1 MTYSSWFSSGLPA
14 PYRSASAG
22 AAIPAELGRVTRA
35 LLDVAGDI
43 GDGYELANVLCR
55 ECVAGTSVDG
65 GALSLLTTSPLRE
78 TLSATNPTA
87 ATVED
92 LEFTLGEGAGIQA
105 AVSGRPVLVPDIHD
119 PARTARWPMLAAAVT
134 EQTDVRA
141 LFALPLQL
149 GSTNLGVLHL
159 YRVTTGQLQA
169 NELRDVITATDIA
182 AVVLL
187 AAHTQLDERQPGDG
201 PPSGRCEEDRRR
213 SEAWWDRLSSNR
225 AVAHQATG
233 MILTQLDV
241 PAQDAIVRLR
251 AHAFATHRPLA
262 DVARDVITRRLVFTH
277 DMDQPV

>member
-1 MTYSSWFSSGLPA
+1 M
-14 PYRSASAG
+14 
-22 AAIPAELGRVTRA
+22 PAELGPVTRA

-55 ECVAGTSVDG
+55 ECVAGISVDG
-65 GALSLLTTSPLRE
+65 AALSVLTASPLRE

-105 AVSGRPVLVPDIHD
+105 AVSGCPVLVPDVHD
-119 PARTARWPMLAAAVT
+119 HARTGRWPIFAAAVT

-149 GSTNLGVLHL
+149 GNTNLGVLHL
-159 YRVTTGQLQA
+159 YRVTPTPLQA
-169 NELRDVITATDIA
+169 NELRDVITATNVA
-182 AVVLL
+182 AAVLL
-187 AAHTQLDERQPGDG
+187 AAHTQLDDRLPGDG
-201 PPSGRCEEDRRR
+201 PHSGECVGDRQR

-241 PAQDAIVRLR
+241 PAQDAFVRLR

-262 DVARDVITRRLVFTH
+262 NVARDVITRQLVFTH
-277 DMDQPV
+277 DMDQAV

>member
-1 MTYSSWFSSGLPA
+1 M
-14 PYRSASAG
+14 
-22 AAIPAELGRVTRA
+22 PAELGPVTQA
-35 LLDVAGDI
+35 LLEVAGDI
-43 GDGYELANVLCR
+43 GDGYQLANVMCR

-65 GALSLLTTSPLRE
+65 AALSVLTASPLRE

-92 LEFTLGEGAGIQA
+92 LEFTLGEGAGIEA
-105 AVSGRPVLVPDIHD
+105 AVSGRPVLVPDVHD
-119 PARTARWPMLAAAVT
+119 HAPTARWPMFAAAVT

-149 GSTNLGVLHL
+149 GRTNLGVLHL
-159 YRVTTGQLQA
+159 YRVTTGPLQT
-169 NELRDVITATDIA
+169 NELRDVVIATHVA

-187 AAHTQLDERQPGDG
+187 AAHTQLDDREHGDG
-201 PPSGRCEEDRRR
+201 SRSGGRVGDRRR
-213 SEAWWDRLSSNR
+213 SEAWWGRLSSNR

-262 DVARDVITRRLVFTH
+262 DVARDVIARRLVFTH
-277 DMDQPV
+277 DMDQAV